1 MLSRQ
6 IRRSTIPT
14 DRSADTAACELTDG
28 LPWLPAEVSDR
39 WLGRRL
45 FLWPDGVPDGRRL
58 SVASSRMPASDVGR
72 TTWFDLLRL
81 TVLRC
86 NPRQDVLCVVT
97 GTAASAAT
105 ARAAALFARRV
116 LEFRSLAA
124 DGVSLSNVPV
134 TAGSDA
140 MLRRMLRWLQDAL
153 TKIEVAADEPEAAA
167 FDDSSRRV
175 MRAILSPQFDCPPDN
190 SLQSLPL
197 ADRLLFAA
205 ADRVHVLALREG
217 GHVQQLIA
225 EHASDPDRVRAA
237 VLVATDGDGC
247 AARTLAEFR
256 SLVAWVV
263 DAFPGTR
270 EPRVATPDT
279 GVCSSELLAPTD
291 SASTPLTAPD
301 DWLLH
306 WTRAPHGPWPGESA
320 DDVLDEQILGWKPA
334 DRSAL
339 ATLWRIV
346 ADGRLKAS
354 REGIRGRFAVVSLT
368 EVPLSEFRSRRV
380 FRPHRNRS
388 DFEPWGV
395 AIRREAITR
404 LGGRPVVYG
413 SEPVWKRLPDHDRP
427 WFQRFEPGHGLD
439 TRREREWRVT
449 GDIDLRAL
457 PGDSCCLF
465 VDSEDAAE
473 ALRRHSPWPVVVVPA
488 PR

>member
-6 IRRSTIPT
+6 VRRSTIPP
-14 DRSADTAACELTDG
+14 DRSADAAACELTDG
-28 LPWLPAEVSDR
+28 LPWLPAEVSER

-58 SVASSRMPASDVGR
+58 SVASSRLPAGVVRR

-105 ARAAALFARRV
+105 ARAAALFSRRV

-124 DGVSLSNVPV
+124 DGDPASNAPV

-140 MLRRMLRWLQDAL
+140 MFRRVLRWLQDAL
-153 TKIEVAADEPEAAA
+153 MKVEVAADEPRAAA

-175 MRAILSPQFDCPPDN
+175 LRAILSPQFDCSPDN

-237 VLVATDGDGC
+237 VLVATDGDDC

-263 DAFPGTR
+263 APFPGAR
-270 EPRVATPDT
+270 EQRVA
-279 GVCSSELLAPTD
+279 APEVGLISRPPVDVVT
-291 SASTPLTAPD
+291 ASTPLTDPD

-306 WTRAPHGPWPGESA
+306 WTRAPYGPWPGESA

-346 ADGRLKAS
+346 ADGRLRAS

-368 EVPLSEFRSRRV
+368 EVPLSEFRSHRV
-380 FRPHRNRS
+380 FRPHRHRS

-413 SEPVWKRLPDHDRP
+413 SEPDWERLPDHDRP
-427 WFQRFEPGHGLD
+427 WFQRFDPGHGLD
-439 TRREREWRVT
+439 TRPEREWRVT
-449 GDIDLRAL
+449 ADIDLHAL
-457 PGDSCCLF
+457 PGNSCCLF
-465 VDSEDAAE
+465 VDSEDAAK
-473 ALRRHSPWPVVVVPA
+473 AFRRHSPWPVVVVPA